1 MLNRFKTLMKAIEK
15 AQMKRAIE
23 LVKQYMLQK
32 RVYRE
37 TYNELSKLSD
47 AELKDIGIVRG
58 NIHEIAMNAYFKSA
72 NVN

>member
-23 LVKQYMLQK
+23 HVKQYMLQK

-47 AELKDIGIVRG
+47 AELKDIGIARG
-58 NIHEIAMNAYFKSA
+58 NIHEIAMNAYFKSV